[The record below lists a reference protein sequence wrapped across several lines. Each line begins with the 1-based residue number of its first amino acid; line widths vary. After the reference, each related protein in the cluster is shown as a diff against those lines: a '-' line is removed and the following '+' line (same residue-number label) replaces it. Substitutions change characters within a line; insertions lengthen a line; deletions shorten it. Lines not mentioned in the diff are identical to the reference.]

1 MTCPELSSKY
11 ATYPLTRDRWLKFD
25 ESIDGNTA
33 FIAAEQDEG
42 MKENY
47 VYCKVGLKGP
57 GYYHLL
63 TKVSYVNLY
72 NRIGNSPPSVCCGG
86 GSRADVDAWETTQ
99 RIVYNRSR
107 APRPDDTAGARAS
120 VDHMEGSK
128 LNPVHG
134 LNVK

>member
-1 MTCPELSSKY
+1 
-11 ATYPLTRDRWLKFD
+11 
-25 ESIDGNTA
+25 
-33 FIAAEQDEG
+33 
-42 MKENY
+42 MKHNY
-47 VYCKVGLKGP
+47 VYCKVGLKGQ

-86 GSRADVDAWETTQ
+86 SREEVDAWDTTK

-107 APRPDDTAGARAS
+107 APRPDDMAGAKAS
-120 VDHMEGSK
+120 IDSMEGSK

-134 LNVK
+134 LKL